1 MEELDLPEE
10 SLRMLESR
18 IGMRITIIDNDG
30 IFNCKQR
37 RRVFSEERA
46 SHKKNAVCL
55 CGFSEKCIAHC
66 RYAMNRKC
74 LESDS
79 AFFSSC
85 WKGICQIVVPLT
97 FASVHYGMLYAGTFR
112 SSERTPPEGLPEEF
126 HLLYRSLPLPEEVE
140 AEKLL
145 PLLRIYADGIIS
157 YLRRENIV
165 NDSYDLRS
173 AVISDFLHRNLE
185 RSIGLPDL
193 AEELGLSESHT
204 SVLVKRLFGRPFSE
218 YLAQRRIERACRYLS
233 STDLNL
239 EETAKLCGFSSAFH
253 LSKVFKRIKGIPPSR
268 FRGRYRT
275 GLLREDAE

>member
-46 SHKKNAVCL
+46 SHKKNPVCL

-140 AEKLL
+140 AEIYQDKANRSDDKYEIKHNQDQAQKWRDRGENYLQQAK
-145 PLLRIYADGIIS
+145 YADDK
-157 YLRRENIV
+157 N
-165 NDSYDLRS
+165 
-173 AVISDFLHRNLE
+173 
-185 RSIGLPDL
+185 
-193 AEELGLSESHT
+193 
-204 SVLVKRLFGRPFSE
+204 K
-218 YLAQRRIERACRYLS
+218 
-233 STDLNL
+233 
-239 EETAKLCGFSSAFH
+239 
-253 LSKVFKRIKGIPPSR
+253 
-268 FRGRYRT
+268 
-275 GLLREDAE
+275 

>member
-46 SHKKNAVCL
+46 SHKKNPVCL

-112 SSERTPPEGLPEEF
+112 SSDPPR
-126 HLLYRSLPLPEEVE
+126 YRSSTCRQHRAPACFYNIGHRPYASPCRSCSSPA
-140 AEKLL
+140 AEILC
-145 PLLRIYADGIIS
+145 
-157 YLRRENIV
+157 RERH
-165 NDSYDLRS
+165 DQWLYSLS
-173 AVISDFLHRNLE
+173 AVRDCLKH
-185 RSIGLPDL
+185 
-193 AEELGLSESHT
+193 
-204 SVLVKRLFGRPFSE
+204 
-218 YLAQRRIERACRYLS
+218 
-233 STDLNL
+233 
-239 EETAKLCGFSSAFH
+239 
-253 LSKVFKRIKGIPPSR
+253 
-268 FRGRYRT
+268 
-275 GLLREDAE
+275 